1 MAKSTI
7 GKSKGSSYE
16 REICVLL
23 SRWWTGGSR
32 DDIFWRSSASGG
44 RATVR
49 GKTGRRTAHQGGDVA
64 CTDPDG
70 AALTDL
76 FAIEIKRGYSSCTIH
91 DLLDRGPKSA
101 TPEFE
106 KWVQQACRSAEM
118 TGTYSWLLITRRDRR
133 LPMIWMDNEIV
144 TAAEYNMAYIRRCL
158 HFECTWMQDGFPVT
172 IFGMLLSDFLD
183 RVSRKV
189 IEAMAK
195 EF

>member
-1 MAKSTI
+1 
-7 GKSKGSSYE
+7 
-16 REICVLL
+16 
-23 SRWWTGGSR
+23 
-32 DDIFWRSSASGG
+32 
-44 RATVR
+44 
-49 GKTGRRTAHQGGDVA
+49 VA
-64 CTDPDG
+64 CSDPDG

-76 FAIEIKRGYSSCTIH
+76 FAIEIKRGYSSTTVH

-144 TAAEYNMAYIRRCL
+144 TAIENNQGQIFSRPRL
-158 HFECTWMQDGFPVT
+158 ECTWHLDGFPVT
-172 IFGMLLSDFLD
+172 IVGLLLKDFLELVD
-183 RVSRKV
+183 REI
-189 IEAMAK
+189 IEELAK